1 MNRRKTIKNIL
12 GIGFL
17 GVSAF
22 SIFKWEWLSRTP
34 DIHFLVSQKKLIAE
48 LAEMIIPTTNTPGA
62 KDAQVEDYIITMILD
77 CSPKKKQNIFIN
89 GLVEL
94 ESYCLEKYKKSFEDC
109 DLDEKTKILSYF
121 QNESLRRSALLT
133 KIERKII
140 GQPFFSQLKEL
151 TIIGYCTSN
160 IGATRGLAYDFIPGK
175 YISCTQLAPDQ
186 KSWATK

>member
-1 MNRRKTIKNIL
+1 MNRRKTIKSIL

-17 GVSAF
+17 SVSAF

-34 DIHFLVSQKKLIAE
+34 DIQFLVSQKKLIAE
-48 LAEMIIPTTNTPGA
+48 LAEMIIPTTDTPGA

-77 CSPKKKQNIFIN
+77 CSPKKKQNIFID
-89 GLVEL
+89 GLVKL
-94 ESYCLEKYKKSFEDC
+94 KSYCLETYKKSFEDC
-109 DLDEKTKILSYF
+109 DLEEKTKILRYF
-121 QNESLRRSALLT
+121 QGESLRRSALVT
-133 KIERKII
+133 KIERKLI

-160 IGATRGLAYDFIPGK
+160 VGATGGLAYDFIPGT
-175 YISCTQLAPDQ
+175 YISCTQLTPDQ